1 MSSVKANGYRIQM
14 SQSPHINMLQLL
26 NLRSQHENSITSH
39 HVRIYLVLRKH
50 LTYFPNSRDSSP
62 VSYFM
67 LNTLFYSTLH

>member
-14 SQSPHINMLQLL
+14 SQSFHINMFQLL
-26 NLRSQHENSITSH
+26 NLRSQHENSITST
-39 HVRIYLVLRKH
+39 HVRNYLVLQKH

-67 LNTLFYSTLH
+67 LNTLFYPTLH